1 MTRMFRIE
9 DELHSEP
16 VDGEF
21 PSFELA
27 LSEVRRLAGIP
38 WGEEPNVAPCQSW
51 RTCGRHYEIVEYE
64 TPSWTERERTPIVE
78 IMSDGVEW
86 EYTGAQDAA

>member
-1 MTRMFRIE
+1 
-9 DELHSEP
+9 
-16 VDGEF
+16 
-21 PSFELA
+21 
-27 LSEVRRLAGIP
+27 
-38 WGEEPNVAPCQSW
+38 
-51 RTCGRHYEIVEYE
+51 VEYE